1 MEVKIKEKEKFEN
14 ETAIPKR
21 PEVNLWKDAF
31 RRMCKNKMAVLGG
44 IIIIVLLIISIFAPY
59 FAPYH
64 YAEGSL
70 KDNFAQPGSK
80 FLLGADF
87 MGRDLLSRIIYGT
100 RISLSVGIVGAVT
113 AFIIGVLYGVVS
125 GYYGGKIDNVMMR
138 FVDIMY
144 GFPTL
149 LLIILMM
156 VLFKSTFAVT
166 TPGSFAATLSA
177 IDKAFGGLFFIFIG
191 IGITAWIG
199 MARIARGMALSLRE
213 KEFVEAARATG
224 NSNLHIM
231 LKHMLPNLIG
241 PCIVRVTLAIPRYIT
256 FEAFLSFI
264 GLGVNPPTPSWGMLI
279 SEGYQAMRSYP
290 HLAIYPG
297 LALAI
302 TMMAFNFLGDGL
314 RDALDP
320 RMK

>member
-1 MEVKIKEKEKFEN
+1 LEVKLKEKEKFED
-14 ETAIPKR
+14 ETVILER

-31 RRMCKNKMAVLGG
+31 RRMCKNKMAVLGA
-44 IIIIVLLIISIFAPY
+44 IIVTVLFILAIFAPY
-59 FAPYH
+59 IAPYH

-70 KDNFAQPGSK
+70 INNYAKPGTK
-80 FLLGADF
+80 YLLGADF

-113 AFIIGVLYGVVS
+113 AFIIGVFYGVVS
-125 GYYGGKIDNVMMR
+125 GYYGGKVDNIMMR

-144 GFPTL
+144 GLYLNT
-149 LLIILMM
+149 
-156 VLFKSTFAVT
+156 
-166 TPGSFAATLSA
+166 
-177 IDKAFGGLFFIFIG
+177 IDRAFGGLFFIFIG
-191 IGITAWIG
+191 IGVTAWIG

-224 NSNLHIM
+224 NINLQIM
-231 LKHMLPNLIG
+231 LKHILPNLIG

-302 TMMAFNFLGDGL
+302 TMMAFNFMGDGL

>member
-1 MEVKIKEKEKFEN
+1 
-14 ETAIPKR
+14 
-21 PEVNLWKDAF
+21 
-31 RRMCKNKMAVLGG
+31 
-44 IIIIVLLIISIFAPY
+44 
-59 FAPYH
+59 
-64 YAEGSL
+64 
-70 KDNFAQPGSK
+70 
-80 FLLGADF
+80 

-125 GYYGGKIDNVMMR
+125 GYYGGKADNVMMR

-166 TPGSFAATLSA
+166 TPGTFAATLSA

-191 IGITAWIG
+191 IGVTAWIG

-224 NSNLHIM
+224 NSNLQII
-231 LKHMLPNLIG
+231 LKHVVPNLIG
-241 PCIVRVTLAIPRYIT
+241 PCIVRVTLDIPRYIT